1 MNNVQTGSADAD
13 KATLKRER
21 MVAAARAIIA
31 DKGLRALKVRDVARS
46 AGTSLGGVYL
56 HFADLDALVVAVN
69 RLTVARLD
77 AVLRE
82 QADPVA
88 YPDPRA
94 RIHAMAGAYLAFA
107 VAETNLLR
115 ALFEHRM
122 EDQRPFP
129 DDLLDEVGA
138 VFGRLATPLAV
149 ILEDRAPGEVAVVA
163 RTMFSAFHG
172 IVTMGIE
179 ERIVAVPAARLREQV
194 ALFVDAFLLG
204 LPGTRKDEHPVEALV
219 LAEPSIDG
227 GERGP
232 EPRSAARSSSS

>member
-1 MNNVQTGSADAD
+1 MNNVHDGAEAPG
-13 KATLKRER
+13 KGVAKRER

-31 DKGLRALKVRDVARS
+31 DKGLRALKVRDVATA

-69 RLTVARLD
+69 RSTIARLD
-77 AVLRE
+77 ALLRE
-82 QADPVA
+82 RADAVA
-88 YPDPRA
+88 EPDPKA
-94 RIHAMAGAYLAFA
+94 RVHAMADAYLAFA
-107 VAETNLLR
+107 IAETNLLR

-122 EDQRPFP
+122 EDRRPFP
-129 DDLLDEVGA
+129 DDLLGEVDA
-138 VFGRLATPLAV
+138 VFGRLAAPLAA
-149 ILEDRAPGEVAVVA
+149 ILDTRAPDEVAVIA

-194 ALFVDAFLLG
+194 ALFVDAFLSG
-204 LPGTRKDEHPVEALV
+204 LSTTTKDGHPVGGTRPGRAV
-219 LAEPSIDG
+219 
-227 GERGP
+227 ERGSA